1 MKLNYTMLV
10 SFLMV
15 LLVVTFATSQ
25 EQSWNVNFKGGL
37 LLPGTVKIDGG
48 EVDTNTGWLIHGY
61 VDAMVAPKLS
71 LGGFVL
77 FAGTSAAD
85 APEGVDAGANIIT
98 LGGTIKGRFKAGT
111 SIYLRPGLAL
121 GYQMIS
127 GDAFDDVSGLDVGA
141 IFEIVKP
148 LQNKNAIVGELG
160 FITQPS
166 GGNEDADVTFGP
178 IFYLTVGYEFGG

>member
-1 MKLNYTMLV
+1 MKVSYTMLV
-10 SFLMV
+10 SFLIV
-15 LLVVTFATSQ
+15 LFVASFATSQ

-37 LLPGTVKIDGG
+37 LFPGTVSVEGYD
-48 EVDTNTGWLIHGY
+48 VDTEMGWMIHGY
-61 VDAMVAPKLS
+61 FDGVVAPKLS
-71 LGGFVL
+71 LGGFIL

-85 APEGVDAGANIIT
+85 FDESANIIT

-121 GYQMIS
+121 GYQMIG
-127 GDAFDDVSGLDVGA
+127 GDAFEDVKGLNISA
-141 IFEIVKP
+141 IFELVKS

-160 FITQPS
+160 FITQPA